1 VTILG
6 LYVNSIHRK
15 FLLGK
20 FITVGFLKMSC
31 SKPLNLTL
39 DAVRLDQMHPHC
51 RGVLPN
57 VGIATNPTSCF
68 VGTPV
73 EIIMTP
79 HTAS

>member
-1 VTILG
+1 VTTLG
-6 LYVNSIHRK
+6 LNVNSINSE

-20 FITVGFLKMSC
+20 FITGFLKMSC

-57 VGIATNPTSCF
+57 VGIATNSTSCF

-73 EIIMTP
+73 EIIMAP